1 MTITNTR
8 SGDKQ
13 NRVHLMRFIINRYT
27 EGKYKRVSEYRTYT
41 RGSTGLNKAKLEI
54 ARLCRGITMV
64 G

>member
-41 RGSTGLNKAKLEI
+41 RGSTGLNKAKLEN
-54 ARLCRGITMV
+54 CKV
-64 G
+64 V